1 MSLLRE
7 LSAHHTT
14 LEILPPND
22 LQILLYFSKRE
33 IVQNEAFDLRGH
45 FFDLSDFVPSN
56 VHSIHHSKDI

>member
-14 LEILPPND
+14 LENLPPND

-33 IVQNEAFDLRGH
+33 IVENELFDLRGQILI
-45 FFDLSDFVPSN
+45 LSDFMLLE
-56 VHSIHHSKDI
+56 HIAE